1 MTKLL
6 LFILAGLLAGLG
18 LGYLVFSGSM
28 ETQHGKQESE
38 NTTPIENLHSGDN
51 ENQAGQIRIDPA
63 VQQKM
68 GIRTELA
75 ELRKLS
81 PSVRA
86 NGVVAPD
93 ETAQTAVTARIM
105 GYVEKLHMDFTGKP
119 VRKGQA
125 LLELYSPDLVSA
137 QEEYLQALTYEATL
151 PAETQKLSG
160 LAKSRLLNWGI
171 PESELKTLETSKKVK
186 RTLTLVSPSDGLIS
200 EKMVVEGQAVEAG
213 MTLFRITNLATVWV
227 LADVYQ
233 NELSLVKVGS
243 PATISLQGLSGPDFK
258 GTVSFV
264 NPELNSETRTV
275 KIRIE
280 VKNSSDQKLKPGLF
294 ASVSISRPGG
304 ASVLS
309 VSSQSLI
316 HTGSATVAILSL
328 DGGYFEPREVETGFS
343 SDGFTEILSGLHL
356 GEKVVTSSQF
366 LVDSESNLKS
376 ALLRMSSHQHEHISE
391 TAGENTKGKSGA
403 KKVIYTCPMHHNII
417 RDQMG
422 TCPICKMDLVR
433 KEL

>member
-1 MTKLL
+1 MKKTL

-28 ETQHGKQESE
+28 EIQPEKQESE
-38 NTTPIENLHSGDN
+38 TTVPIENLHSADSQ
-51 ENQAGQIRIDPA
+51 NQAGQIRIDPA

-151 PAETQKLSG
+151 PAETQKLSD

-233 NELSLVKVGS
+233 NDLSLVKVGA
-243 PATISLQGLSGPDFK
+243 PASISLQGLSGSNFK

-294 ASVSISRPGG
+294 ASVSISRPSG

-343 SDGFTEILSGLHL
+343 SDGFTEILSGLRP

-376 ALLRMSSHQHEHISE
+376 ALLRMSSHQHETVSE
-391 TAGENTKGKSGA
+391 TAGENTQGKSGT
-403 KKVIYTCPMHHNII
+403 KKVIYTCPMHHTII
-417 RDQMG
+417 RNQMG

>member
-1 MTKLL
+1 MKKTL
-6 LFILAGLLAGLG
+6 LFILAGLLAGLA

-28 ETQHGKQESE
+28 EIQTGNNESE
-38 NTTPIENLHSGDN
+38 NTTPIENVHSTDN

-63 VQQKM
+63 VQQNM

-125 LLELYSPDLVSA
+125 LLELYSPDLVST

-151 PAETQKLSG
+151 PAETQKLSD
-160 LAKSRLLNWGI
+160 LSKSRLLNWGI

-213 MTLFRITNLATVWV
+213 MTLFRITNLSTVWV

-233 NELSLVKVGS
+233 NDLSLVKVGS
-243 PATISLQGLSGPDFK
+243 PATITLQGLSGSDFK

-294 ASVSISRPGG
+294 ASVSISRPTG

-328 DGGYFEPREVETGFS
+328 DGGYFEPREVETGFI
-343 SDGFTEILSGLHL
+343 SDGFTEILSGLHP

-376 ALLRMSSHQHEHISE
+376 ALLRMSSHQHETVSE
-391 TAGENTKGKSGA
+391 TEGENTPEKSGT

-433 KEL
+433 KEF

>member
-1 MTKLL
+1 MKKTL

-28 ETQHGKQESE
+28 EIQPGKNESE
-38 NTTPIENLHSGDN
+38 NTTPIENLHSADHD
-51 ENQAGQIRIDPA
+51 NQAGQIRIDPA

-68 GIRTELA
+68 GVRTELA

-93 ETAQTAVTARIM
+93 ETAQIAVTARIM

-151 PAETQKLSG
+151 PAETQKLSD

-213 MTLFRITNLATVWV
+213 MTLFRITNLSTVWV

-233 NELSLVKVGS
+233 NDLSLVKVGA
-243 PATISLQGLSGPDFK
+243 PASIRLQGLSGSDFK

-304 ASVLS
+304 TSVLS

-328 DGGYFEPREVETGFS
+328 DGGYFEPREVETGFI
-343 SDGFTEILSGLHL
+343 SDGFTEILSGLHP

-376 ALLRMSSHQHEHISE
+376 ALLRMSSHQHETVSE
-391 TAGENTKGKSGA
+391 TAGENTPEKYGT

>member
-6 LFILAGLLAGLG
+6 LLILAGLLAGLS

-28 ETQHGKQESE
+28 ETQSGKMESASPASVENLRSADSE
-38 NTTPIENLHSGDN
+38 NQI
-51 ENQAGQIRIDPA
+51 GQIRIDPA

-75 ELRKLS
+75 ELRNLS
-81 PSVRA
+81 PTVRA
-86 NGVVAPD
+86 NGVVTPD
-93 ETAQTAVTARIM
+93 ETAQTAVTARTM

-137 QEEYLQALTYEATL
+137 QEEYLQALTYETTL
-151 PAETQKLSG
+151 PSGTQKVSD

-186 RTLTLVSPSDGLIS
+186 RTLTLASPSDGLIS

-213 MTLFRITNLATVWV
+213 MTLFRITNLSTVWV

-243 PATISLQGLSGPDFK
+243 PATIGLQGFPGSEFK
-258 GTVSFV
+258 GTVSFI
-264 NPELNSETRTV
+264 NPELSPDTRTV

-280 VKNSSDQKLKPGLF
+280 VKNSPDQKLKPGLF
-294 ASVSISRPGG
+294 ASVTLSRAGV

-316 HTGSATVAILSL
+316 HTGSATVAILPL

-343 SDGFTEILSGLHL
+343 SEGFTEIISGLHP

-376 ALLRMSSHQHEHISE
+376 ALLRMSSHQHAQIPE
-391 TAGENTKGKSGA
+391 TAGTITPEKSGT
-403 KKVIYTCPMHHNII
+403 KKVIFTCPMHHTII
-417 RDQMG
+417 RDEMG